1 MIIII
6 IMIIIIYE
14 KKEKSN
20 ITRIHGIW
28 FLIPEQTVYP
38 ASKRFHENEVFR
50 TTHYETYTL
59 DKIIDKCYV
68 LYLKDYCRGFP
79 KGSENKKV
87 YVCESRYI
95 ETAKTTTKIKN
106 WTISMPPGYKELE
119 DSDLI
124 LHKTPLTL
132 KKFVLITPE
141 NSDKPIR
148 VPYTPE
154 GNITLKRGAGGLDLS
169 KFDTSILEDANKNNI
184 NNLTK
189 VK

>member
-14 KKEKSN
+14 KKKKKK
-20 ITRIHGIW
+20 IKRINGIW